1 MSNYA
6 TKADLKNATGVDT
19 SKFAKK
25 VDLANL
31 KSNVDKLDIDKLKN
45 APNGLS
51 SLKSEVDK
59 LDIGKLETT
68 PTDLSKLSNVVKND
82 VLKKT
87 DMKNWLKK
95 LMLFRLLIL
104 VIQLK
109 KTDYDKKLTKLKRK
123 LLIIIMTNILLLKNL
138 IN

>member
-19 SKFAKK
+19 LNFAKK
-25 VDLANL
+25 TDYHL
-31 KSNVDKLDIDKLKN
+31 KPGVDKLDTDKLKN
-45 APNGLS
+45 VPSSLG
-51 SLKSEVDK
+51 SLKSKEDK
-59 LDIGKLETT
+59 LGDIWNLETT

-109 KTDYDKKLTKLKRK
+109 KTDYDKKLMKLKRK

-138 IN
+138 IK

>member
-1 MSNYA
+1 MN
-6 TKADLKNATGVDT
+6 
-19 SKFAKK
+19 FAKK
-25 VDLANL
+25 TDLDHL
-31 KSNVDKLDIDKLKN
+31 KPDVDKLDTDKLKN
-45 APNGLS
+45 VPSSLG
-51 SLKSEVDK
+51 SLKSKEDK
-59 LDIGKLETT
+59 LGDIWNLETT

-109 KTDYDKKLTKLKRK
+109 KTDYDKKLMKLKC
-123 LLIIIMTNILLLKNL
+123 TN
-138 IN
+138 

>member
-19 SKFAKK
+19 LNFAKK
-25 VDLANL
+25 TDYHL
-31 KSNVDKLDIDKLKN
+31 KPDVDKLDTDQLKN
-45 APNGLS
+45 VPSGLG
-51 SLKSEVDK
+51 SLKSKEDK
-59 LDIGKLETT
+59 LGDIWNLETT

-87 DMKNWLKK
+87 DTKNWLKK
-95 LMLFRLLIL
+95 LMLFRLLIP

-109 KTDYDKKLTKLKRK
+109 KTDYNKKLMKLKTK
-123 LLIIIMTNILLLKNL
+123 SLIIIMTNIYYSR
-138 IN
+138 I